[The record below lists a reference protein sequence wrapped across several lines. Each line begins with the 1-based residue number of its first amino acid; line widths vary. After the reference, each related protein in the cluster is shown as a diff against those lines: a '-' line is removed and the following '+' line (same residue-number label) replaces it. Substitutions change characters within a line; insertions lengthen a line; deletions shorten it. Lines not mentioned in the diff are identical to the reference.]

1 MSKLA
6 VDFFPQNV
14 TCFFVCVTL
23 SGLVRISEMR
33 YGWKDV
39 SLLKL
44 LLNNLIA
51 LTEARWVKE
60 GKYALF
66 HRERI

>member
-6 VDFFPQNV
+6 VDFFPKV
-14 TCFFVCVTL
+14 LLVFFVCVTL
-23 SGLVRISEMR
+23 SGLVRISKMR

-51 LTEARWVKE
+51 LTES
-60 GKYALF
+60 
-66 HRERI
+66 